1 MTSLSK
7 AMWSGAHGHSRHTR
21 RMSSA
26 NFFFEAAARNSGC
39 PRMSTRPSACRT
51 SAAEAT
57 GGPSVCSSC
66 SASKWG
72 LGTAWL
78 AGDGAG
84 QVPSNKIQSL
94 SEWRSDIGI
103 GFDAGGFAIGRGGC

>member
-1 MTSLSK
+1 MSK
-7 AMWSGAHGHSRHTR
+7 ARVGG
-21 RMSSA
+21 
-26 NFFFEAAARNSGC
+26 
-39 PRMSTRPSACRT
+39 STVGLQRADLVLF
-51 SAAEAT
+51 
-57 GGPSVCSSC
+57 GD
-66 SASKWG
+66 

-103 GFDAGGFAIGRGGC
+103 GIDAGGFGLYLGKAIADPEPIRLGVRLVKRF